1 MLGVVKKPHIEL
13 SISGEGAE
21 AIIEW
26 IKQKFDL
33 QIISGGNDKINIEKS
48 DFYREMNNNRIG
60 NLLEAARLRARLT
73 QKQLSEKIGIRQ
85 NMLSDYEKGKR
96 KLTRSMAQRLA
107 NELQMKVERL
117 ETGSD

>member
-21 AIIEW
+21 AVIEW

-33 QIISGGNDKINIEKS
+33 QIISGDNEKTTIENT
-48 DFYREMNNNRIG
+48 DFYREMNDNRIG
-60 NLLEAARLRARLT
+60 NLLEAARLRAGLT
-73 QKQLSEKIGIRQ
+73 QNQLSEKIGIRQ

-107 NELQMKVERL
+107 NELNIKVERL
-117 ETGSD
+117 ETQ

>member
-1 MLGVVKKPHIEL
+1 MLGFVKKPHIEL
-13 SISGEGAE
+13 SISGEGSE
-21 AIIEW
+21 AVIEW

-33 QIISGGNDKINIEKS
+33 QIISGGNEKINIENT

-60 NLLEAARLRARLT
+60 NLLEATRLRAGLT
-73 QKQLSEKIGIRQ
+73 QKQLAEKIGIRQ

-107 NELQMKVERL
+107 NELNIKVERL
-117 ETGSD
+117 GTE

>member
-21 AIIEW
+21 AVIEW

-33 QIISGGNDKINIEKS
+33 QIISGDNEKINIENT
-48 DFYREMNNNRIG
+48 DFYREMNDNRIG
-60 NLLEAARLRARLT
+60 NLLEAARLRAGLT
-73 QKQLSEKIGIRQ
+73 QNQLSEKIGIRQ

-96 KLTRSMAQRLA
+96 KLTRSMAQRLS
-107 NELQMKVERL
+107 NELNIKVERL
-117 ETGSD
+117 ETQ